1 MGRGRLTFIGLEPSP
16 ELILALHEFA
26 GVTAPARALTPD
38 ACAAL
43 FRRGDAFFLAVTN
56 AGNEDKAIEI
66 ALDVSLWPEVRAI
79 LFAADRYQLEDL
91 VRGAATQVNREQL
104 ARAHVSLPRKD
115 ATVVRIIPTH

>member
-43 FRRGDAFFLAVTN
+43 FRRGDAFFLVVTN
-56 AGNEDKAIEI
+56 VGNEDKVIEI
-66 ALDVSLWPEVRAI
+66 ALDVSL
-79 LFAADRYQLEDL
+79 FAADRYQLDNL
-91 VRGAATQVNREQL
+91 LRDNATQVNREQL
-104 ARAHVSLPRKD
+104 ARAYVSLPRKD
-115 ATVVRIIPTH
+115 ATVVRILPMH